1 MKIILSRK
9 GFDSGNGRQA
19 SPILPDGT
27 MLSFPI
33 PSKDGVRYADIAWK
47 GNSYLEMIRQLGSKE
62 HENELSRCHL
72 DPDLR
77 REVRERSEGWTPAFG
92 QMGAPLTELRKQ
104 GVTIGDLFLF
114 FGWFKQTEIRDG
126 KLSYIRKAP
135 SLHIIYGY
143 MQIGGI
149 IERSEDIPQW
159 LMDHPHA
166 SYHDAWNRGKNA
178 IFLPTEELSMVSGM
192 PGCGTFKYAPQ
203 RVLTRPGCNCSQW
216 SFPAT
221 MYGTPISHNPNG
233 WRDGFFQSVGRGQ
246 EFVMESTPAVMD
258 WVRSLF

>member
-1 MKIILSRK
+1 MKVILSRK
-9 GFDSGNGRQA
+9 GFDSGCGGTA
-19 SPILPDGT
+19 SPILPNKT
-27 MLSFPI
+27 LLSLPI
-33 PSKDGVRYADIAWK
+33 PANEGICYTDIAWQ
-47 GNSYLEMIRQLGSKE
+47 GVTYLDIIQQLNPKTLINKS
-62 HENELSRCHL
+62 SCCHL

-77 REVRERSEGWTPAFG
+77 QEVKPREHGWIPAFG

-135 SLHIIYGY
+135 GLHIIYGY

-159 LMDHPHA
+159 LMDHPHV
-166 SYHDAWNRGKNA
+166 SYHDAWTRGKNA
-178 IFLPTEELSMVSGM
+178 IFLPTEKLSLVPGM

-216 SFPAT
+216 SFPAA

-246 EFVMESTPAVMD
+246 EFVMEATPAVMD